1 MSLVSMG
8 DWVLRIVGPV
18 TDKDYFNELRRL
30 VGELGLDG
38 RVEFVG
44 AVSDSELVREY
55 RHASIFVLPSY
66 LEGSSIARIEALAFG
81 LPVITTRTGGSEVVR
96 GGVGVIVE
104 PGDVNSL
111 AKALDRLMG
120 DDTFREELSHRA
132 WRRAQSL
139 TYEAICRQIIG
150 GVVRALT

>member
-1 MSLVSMG
+1 M
-8 DWVLRIVGPV
+8 
-18 TDKDYFNELRRL
+18 
-30 VGELGLDG
+30 
-38 RVEFVG
+38 
-44 AVSDSELVREY
+44 
-55 RHASIFVLPSY
+55 
-66 LEGSSIARIEALAFG
+66 
-81 LPVITTRTGGSEVVR
+81 PVITTRTGGSEVVR